1 MAKFRDRAGRLW
13 LIAASGDRLR
23 DVRKQLGVDLRKPSA
38 FDRLDEMTAAAV
50 LFEYCKP
57 EATAYQMNRADFDRL
72 FAGEKLEIA
81 LREIQEEMGQTR

>member
-1 MAKFRDRAGRLW
+1 
-13 LIAASGDRLR
+13 
-23 DVRKQLGVDLRKPSA
+23 
-38 FDRLDEMTAAAV
+38 MTAAAV